1 VFPAHC
7 HTICGMD
14 AIHLVDYLL
23 KSIRERDARLKD
35 KLADGSIQT
44 FDEYRYLVGE
54 IRGMAYVEDELR
66 TAMKGIEYADD

>member
-1 VFPAHC
+1 
-7 HTICGMD
+7 MD
-14 AIHLVDYLL
+14 AIHLADYLY
-23 KSIRERDARLKD
+23 KGIRERSVRLKD

-54 IRGMAYVEDELR
+54 IRGMAYIEDELR

>member
-1 VFPAHC
+1 
-7 HTICGMD
+7 MD
-14 AIHLVDYLL
+14 AIHLADYLY
-23 KSIRERDARLKD
+23 KSIRERSVRLKD

-44 FDEYRYLVGE
+44 FDEYRYIVGE